1 MAREPTQMQP
11 GAHMNMPRER
21 TWWDRNWKW
30 LVPLGCLTVV
40 LLIVGFVTATMFF
53 AFSMMKSSDAFKL
66 AFAKAQASP
75 MVVET
80 LGEPIK
86 SGLIVSGNINVN
98 GPAGAAD
105 LAIPISGPK
114 GDGTVYLK
122 ATKSMGEW
130 TFEELVVKIEGTG
143 ERIDLL
149 AEAAE

>member
-1 MAREPTQMQP
+1 M
-11 GAHMNMPRER
+11 
-21 TWWDRNWKW
+21 
-30 LVPLGCLTVV
+30 PLGCLTVL
-40 LLIVGFVTATMFF
+40 LLIVGFIVATMFF

-75 MVVET
+75 AVVKT

-86 SGLIVSGNINVN
+86 SGLIVAGNINVS

-105 LAIPISGPK
+105 LSIPISGPK
-114 GDGTVYLK
+114 GRGTVYLK

-149 AEAAE
+149 AEAIE